1 MNRSKVYEQEGKL
14 FRYNYDDSMVEY
26 VHKASEEDVADEAE
40 WLEKYGKPLF
50 HIDSDGYMVIDSI
63 GLSRENWE
71 NREARNGYLTSWAMD
86 LDAESSRL
94 AADFVKYE
102 LPYLV

>member
-1 MNRSKVYEQEGKL
+1 MKSKVYKLDGKM
-14 FRYNYDDSMVEY
+14 FRYNFDRSTVEY
-26 VHKASEEDVADEAE
+26 VAKAGKEELKDEAE
-40 WLEKYGKPLF
+40 WMQKHGEPLF
-50 HIDSDGYMVIDSI
+50 GIDHDGYMVIDSI

-71 NREARNGYLTSWAMD
+71 NREARDGYLSAWAAD
-86 LDAESSRL
+86 LEAESSRL